1 MQANSHRYHQS
12 MRRICGAPL
21 GVWLSHYSLIRQ
33 LTRRALAGRYRGSVL
48 GILWSVLHPLA
59 LLAAYT
65 FVFHIVLDA
74 RWQQL
79 PIERASD
86 AAAAVDFAVPLF
98 SGLILFWWAAE
109 CLQLGPTLVQH
120 HANYVKKTV
129 FPLPALPYPAFF
141 VASIHALISSG
152 ILAIYLAATGQIAA
166 TCWIYP
172 LVLASLAPY
181 LLGGMW
187 LLGSLGV
194 YLKDLPHLVNLGVM
208 MLMFL
213 TPVFYPISAVPENF
227 QTLLHL
233 NPLTFAVEQARAAL
247 IWGQGISLMGL
258 AQFFALGWLIACA
271 SYAVFVRLQK
281 DFADVL

>member
-1 MQANSHRYHQS
+1 MQNQTQRSGS
-12 MRRICGAPL
+12 KLLRIAGAPL
-21 GVWLSHYSLIRQ
+21 GVLFAHYSLIRQ

-48 GILWSVLHPLA
+48 GIVWSILHPLA

-79 PIERASD
+79 PLERA
-86 AAAAVDFAVPLF
+86 ANAGAVDFAVPLF

-109 CLQLGPTLVQH
+109 CLQLGPTIVQH
-120 HANYVKKTV
+120 HANYVKKTI
-129 FPLPALPYPAFF
+129 FPLPALPFPSFL

-152 ILAIYLAATGQIAA
+152 ILVIYLAVTGQLAA
-166 TCWIYP
+166 TFWAYP
-172 LVLASLAPY
+172 LVLLALAPY

-187 LLGSLGV
+187 LLGCLGV
-194 YLKDLPHLVNLGVM
+194 YLKDLSHLVNLVVM

-213 TPVFYPISAVPENF
+213 TPIFYPISAVPEGC
-227 QTLLHL
+227 QTILHL

-247 IWGQGISLMGL
+247 IWGEGLRYGVL
-258 AQFFALGWLIACA
+258 AQFFALGWLIASA
-271 SYAVFVRLQK
+271 SYALFTHLQK